1 MKHLIGFLSKI
12 SYVAIMFWCTD
23 AYCETTVPTSIID
36 DISPHNET
44 TTDDISNPGD
54 TPDIVIISRYST
66 KTLCPAGQYVYKCGN
81 YRVGFNWLRGVQST
95 SDDTDNSALST
106 KNYYISNDQL
116 TLLQQ
121 MRDFFAA
128 KDGTSI
134 RYCEN
139 DSCNSNTSDYKDD
152 RDAIL
157 NNVCNPFNSN
167 TAVTCAYC
175 PNSANVDASTVKITT
190 ENTTAKQTASDW
202 EFHTFAD
209 CYTDTFTD
217 STGTY
222 KYTQQNQTTA
232 EKCFYANTNPEAF
245 NTLQGDGISGFAS
258 GTNNTINSIFVPI
271 AHTSLRL

>member
-23 AYCETTVPTSIID
+23 AYCDTPTPTNDAVD
-36 DISPHNET
+36 DISQSTET
-44 TTDDISNPGD
+44 PD
-54 TPDIVIISRYST
+54 TPPLRLYSI
-66 KTLCPAGQYVYKCGN
+66 KTLCPTGQYVYKCGN

-95 SDDTDNSALST
+95 SDNTAKIILST

-128 KDGTSI
+128 KNGTSI

-139 DSCNSNTSDYKDD
+139 DSCNFNTSDYKDD

-175 PNSANVDASTVKITT
+175 PNSANVDASTVRITT
-190 ENTTAKQTASDW
+190 EENSTAKQTASDW
-202 EFHTFAD
+202 NFHTFAD

-222 KYTQQNQTTA
+222 KYTQQNQTSA

-258 GTNNTINSIFVPI
+258 GTNNTIDAVFVPI
-271 AHTSLRL
+271 AHTSTRL